1 MEKLIK
7 KDFYTLTEEE
17 QKSIIAE
24 FGETYNPAY
33 LTGEYSKGVV
43 NAEVV
48 TDEDGTLYDIRVF
61 DPYNQVHPRKDDDG
75 MMTDQAVYIGWDG
88 WSDWLFDYTDPAG
101 NDVDEIIENYD
112 GETQD

>member
-1 MEKLIK
+1 MEKLSIHN
-7 KDFYTLTEEE
+7 FYDLPKE
-17 QKSIIAE
+17 QQEDIISE

-33 LTGEYSKGVV
+33 LTGEYSKGIV

-75 MMTDQAVYIGWDG
+75 LITDQAVYIGPDG
-88 WSDWLFDYTDPAG
+88 WSHWLFYYEDLDG
-101 NDVDEIIENYD
+101 NDVDTILENQ
-112 GETQD
+112 E

>member
-1 MEKLIK
+1 MKKLIK

-75 MMTDQAVYIGWDG
+75 LITDQAVYIGPDG
-88 WSDWLFDYTDPAG
+88 WSHWLFCYEDLDG
-101 NDVDEIIENYD
+101 NDVDTILENQ
-112 GETQD
+112 E

>member
-1 MEKLIK
+1 MAKLSIHN
-7 KDFYTLTEEE
+7 FYDLPKEQ

-24 FGETYNPAY
+24 FGETYNSAY

-48 TDEDGTLYDIRVF
+48 TDEEDTLYDIRVF
-61 DPYNQVHPRKDDDG
+61 DPFNQVHPRKDDDG
-75 MMTDQAVYIGWDG
+75 LITDQTVYIGPDG
-88 WSDWLFDYTDPAG
+88 WSYWLFDYTDPKG